1 MLDANKSIKVDGLE
15 KSIIDKCKQRIIAI
29 GVIFFVSF
37 IAVNIKLIDI
47 SKPLKIKEY
56 AVKDF
61 KKFTKRGNILDR
73 NGSLL
78 AVSMPTWSLYK
89 DKNIIYDMEMTKKS
103 ILQIIPNL
111 NKTKLKK
118 DLESKK
124 NFQYIAKHLKP
135 GIAKE
140 INKLGQPAL
149 KFKKEYLRVYPHN
162 DEISHILGI
171 TGKGENGLA
180 GIEFKYNDAL
190 NSGEDIH
197 LTIDARVQYKIFKI
211 LTEGIELYKYKG
223 AVGLIID
230 VNTGEIIAG
239 VSIPSFNPNAY
250 HSVKPTAN
258 QISASNFELGSVF
271 KAIVIASALND
282 NVVKLG
288 SKFDATVPLKI
299 GKRLIKDFHAK
310 NSILDLEEVFIYSSN
325 IGAARIAL
333 ELGKERQSYYF
344 EKLGLKSKIESGMQE
359 AERPV
364 FYSLNNTTNI
374 NVATMSYGYGISVS
388 PLNMISAL
396 AATVNGGEYIL
407 PSVVKDPDLLD
418 RPRVKIFSKEV
429 SEIMKVLYKSNVD
442 RGTAKNMKPIPYL
455 VGGKT
460 GTANKVVYEK
470 DSNKKK
476 YSNKKVVSS
485 LISFF
490 PINNPRY
497 ALFILLDEPKATGN
511 IWGRTP
517 GFNSVPLSRNIIIEI
532 APILGVN
539 SMNNKEL

>member
-47 SKPLKIKEY
+47 SKPLKIKEDN
-56 AVKDF
+56 VKDF
-61 KKFTKRGNILDR
+61 KKITKRGNILDR

-89 DKNIIYDMEMTKKS
+89 DKNIIYDMEVTKNK

-118 DLESKK
+118 ALESKK
-124 NFQYIAKHLKP
+124 PFSYIAKHLQP
-135 GIAKE
+135 GIANE
-140 INKLGQPAL
+140 INQLGQPSL
-149 KFKKEYLRVYPHN
+149 KFKKEYLRVYPHSN
-162 DEISHILGI
+162 EISHILGF
-171 TGKGENGLA
+171 TGKGVNGLA
-180 GIEFKYNDAL
+180 GIEFKYNNAL
-190 NSGEDIH
+190 NNGKDIH

-223 AVGLIID
+223 AVGIIID

-239 VSIPSFNPNAY
+239 ISIPSFNPNPY
-250 HSVKPTAN
+250 HSDEVTTN

-271 KAIVIASALND
+271 KAILIASALNE
-282 NVVKLG
+282 NIVTLESKL
-288 SKFDATVPLKI
+288 DATEPLKI
-299 GKRLIKDFHAK
+299 GKRFIKDYHAK
-310 NSILDLEEVFIYSSN
+310 NSILNLEEVFIYSSN
-325 IGAARIAL
+325 IGAAKIAL

-359 AERPV
+359 TERPV
-364 FYSLNNTTNI
+364 FLSLNKVTDI
-374 NVATMSYGYGISVS
+374 HVATMSYGYGISVS

-396 AATVNGGEYIL
+396 ATTVNGGHYIP
-407 PSVVKDPDLLD
+407 PSVVKDTNLLD
-418 RPRVKIFSKEV
+418 RPRVKVFSKKV
-429 SEIMKVLYKSNVD
+429 SEIMKILYKSNVD
-442 RGTAKNMKPIPYL
+442 NGTAKNIKPIPYL

-460 GTANKVVYEK
+460 GTANKVV
-470 DSNKKK
+470 NGK
-476 YSNKKVVSS
+476 YASKKVVSS

-497 ALFILLDEPKATGN
+497 ALFVLLDEPKATGN

-517 GFNSVPLSRNIIIEI
+517 GFNAVPLSKNIIIEI
-532 APILGVN
+532 APLLGVKSIHN
-539 SMNNKEL
+539 EEL

>member
-1 MLDANKSIKVDGLE
+1 LLDANKSIKVDGLE

-37 IAVNIKLIDI
+37 ITVNIKLIDI
-47 SKPLKIKEY
+47 SKPLKIKEDTI
-56 AVKDF
+56 KDF
-61 KKFTKRGNILDR
+61 KKSTKRGNILDR

-89 DKNIIYDMEMTKKS
+89 DKNIIYDIEVTKNK

-111 NKTKLKK
+111 NKTELKK

-124 NFQYIAKHLKP
+124 PFSYIAKHLQP

-140 INKLGQPAL
+140 INQLGQPAL
-149 KFKKEYLRVYPHN
+149 KFKKEYLRVYPHSN
-162 DEISHILGI
+162 EISHILGF
-171 TGKGENGLA
+171 TGKGVNGLA
-180 GIEFKYNDAL
+180 GIEFKYNNVL
-190 NSGEDIH
+190 NTGQDIH

-223 AVGLIID
+223 AVGIIID

-239 VSIPSFNPNAY
+239 ISIPSFNPNPYYSDEA
-250 HSVKPTAN
+250 TTN

-282 NVVKLG
+282 NIVTLESKL
-288 SKFDATVPLKI
+288 DATEPLKI
-299 GKRLIKDFHAK
+299 GKRFIKDYHAK
-310 NSILDLEEVFIYSSN
+310 NSILNLEEVFIYSSN
-325 IGAARIAL
+325 IGAAKIAL

-344 EKLGLKSKIESGMQE
+344 EKLGLKTKIESGIQE
-359 AERPV
+359 TEYPV
-364 FYSLNNTTNI
+364 FLSLNKVTDI
-374 NVATMSYGYGISVS
+374 HVATMSYGYGISVS

-396 AATVNGGEYIL
+396 ATTVNGGHYIQ
-407 PSVVKDPDLLD
+407 PSVVKDTNLLD
-418 RPRVKIFSKEV
+418 RPRVKVFSKEV

-442 RGTAKNMKPIPYL
+442 NGTAKNIKPIPYL

-460 GTANKVVYEK
+460 GTANKVV
-470 DSNKKK
+470 NGK
-476 YSNKKVVSS
+476 YASKKVVSS

-497 ALFILLDEPKATGN
+497 ALFVLLDEPKATGN

-517 GFNSVPLSRNIIIEI
+517 GFNAVPLSKNIIIEI
-532 APILGVN
+532 APLLGVKSIHN
-539 SMNNKEL
+539 EEL